1 MIGIDDVVL
10 SEMVLHRVGAGENS
24 SIISDQTTAS
34 SDPEEDAVFK
44 RIFLKPFVS
53 HVSTFEFSHSV
64 DINYNVLFKLSKA
77 IYDEEDFIENSKHIA
92 QHLDSVSK
100 HPNIKDGDVFIVKFE
115 DVQLSNKHYRALGI
129 FKYEDKESYIET
141 SAVNKDMS
149 LEFRKGIGTKKPD
162 KGCLVI
168 FSDEPYTILIIDSNS
183 NETDY
188 WQNAFIG
195 HKPKNDAIN
204 NTNDFLS
211 LAKNFITEQIP
222 QDFNVS
228 KTDQIDYLNR
238 SVEYFK
244 NHEKFDKGEFE
255 TEVFH
260 HAEVI
265 DSFNNYNNAFR
276 ANNDLELNDQ
286 FEISQHAV
294 KKQARAFKSILKL
307 DKNFHIY
314 IHGNKDLI
322 EQGVEQDG
330 RKYYKI
336 YYNQES

>member
-1 MIGIDDVVL
+1 MIGIDDVVI
-10 SEMVLHRVGAGENS
+10 SEMVLHRVGADEFN
-24 SIISDQTTAS
+24 SIISDHITSS
-34 SDPEEDAVFK
+34 SDPEEDAVLK

-53 HVSTFEFSHSV
+53 HVSTLEFSHDV
-64 DINYNVLFKLSKA
+64 DIDYNVLFKLSKA
-77 IYDEEDFIENSKHIA
+77 IYNDEDFIDTSKRIA
-92 QHLDSVSK
+92 QHLVSVSK
-100 HPNIKDGDVFIVKFE
+100 HPNIKEGDLFIVKFE
-115 DVQLSNKHYRALGI
+115 NIQLSNKHYQALGI
-129 FKYEDKESYIET
+129 YKFEDKESYIET
-141 SAVNKDMS
+141 SATNKDMS

-168 FSDEPYTILIIDSNS
+168 FSEEPYTLLVIDSNS

-222 QDFNVS
+222 QDFNIS
-228 KTDQIDYLNR
+228 KTEQIDYLNR

-265 DSFNNYNNAFR
+265 GSFNNYNAAFR
-276 ANNDLELNDQ
+276 VNNDIELNEN

-314 IHGNKDLI
+314 IHGNKELI
-322 EQGVEQDG
+322 EQGVEKDG